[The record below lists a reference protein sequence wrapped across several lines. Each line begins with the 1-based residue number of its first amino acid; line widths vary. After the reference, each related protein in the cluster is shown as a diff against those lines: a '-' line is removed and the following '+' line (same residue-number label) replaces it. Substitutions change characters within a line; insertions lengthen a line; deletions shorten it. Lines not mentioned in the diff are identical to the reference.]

1 MCNSRTEEEGPA
13 SMVVRE
19 TQSSA
24 RRYHCSLITW
34 AGITKIAATGTAR
47 SLERGPL
54 KYCWWEFEVLYTIF
68 ADCPLK
74 FKMYTPFDSGKCFL
88 ETIW

>member
-1 MCNSRTEEEGPA
+1 MQVCNSRTEEEGPA

-47 SLERGPL
+47 SLERGLLNIAGGSL
-54 KYCWWEFEVLYTIF
+54 KC
-68 ADCPLK
+68 C
-74 FKMYTPFDSGKCFL
+74 TPFL
-88 ETIW
+88 QIAH